1 VLLKSVKPC
10 GLAFAG
16 EVFCTMYITLYTHRH
31 PFNCPF
37 SGTTRVSRYQ
47 KGKTCLE
54 WGADLYRAQ
63 LMPLPL
69 TDSCFSKIQIGFTFL
84 VPAQPGSPGQRAV
97 KQVCVCC
104 QCSSNLLD
112 LAILYKF
119 SFYYHAALCADAV
132 RVVVIVLV
140 ASIQSELM
148 SQNLHSRYV
157 RHFVGTTWRNV
168 LS

>member
-1 VLLKSVKPC
+1 
-10 GLAFAG
+10 
-16 EVFCTMYITLYTHRH
+16 VFCTMYITLYTHRH
-31 PFNCPF
+31 PFNSPF

-84 VPAQPGSPGQRAV
+84 VPAHPGSPGQRAV

-119 SFYYHAALCADAV
+119 SFYYHAALCANAV
-132 RVVVIVLV
+132 RVVVIVFACLTARLV
-140 ASIQSELM
+140 HSCQYTEWIDVAESTLTIRSPFCGY
-148 SQNLHSRYV
+148 NLV
-157 RHFVGTTWRNV
+157 
-168 LS
+168 